1 MKINAID
8 ASVCVQRVRELVEQA
23 NDGVKEVANGSG
35 ICQAAIYHYLNG
47 RVPSLSALF
56 RLAQYAGKPME
67 WFLIPD
73 KKILEECRRAE
84 ERDNFTAG
92 FAFARFPRNVV

>member
-8 ASVCVQRVRELVEQA
+8 AFVCARRVRELVEA
-23 NDGVKEVANGSG
+23 NDGVKEVASGSG

-47 RVPSLSALF
+47 RVPSIVALF

-67 WFLIPD
+67 WFLVPD
-73 KKILEECRRAE
+73 EKILEERRRAE
-84 ERDNFTAG
+84 ARHNFAAG
-92 FAFARFPRNVV
+92 FTFARFPRNVVQ